1 MTTVQIFQESTQPG
15 GQVRY
20 RAIHRNRQAA
30 GATPGA
36 ALDALED
43 TLPDDSGTMVILQK
57 FKPDVHFGTE
67 QQAHLAELMT
77 QLQAAR
83 AQGRDL
89 APQRM
94 AELEAL
100 VNLELQSTALRAE
113 AIYSQAM
120 GR

>member
-1 MTTVQIFQESTQPG
+1 MTTVQIFQESSQPG

-20 RAIHRNRQAA
+20 RAIHRNHQAA

-36 ALDALED
+36 ALDALEA
-43 TLPDDSGTMVILQK
+43 TLPDDAGTLVILQK

-67 QQAHLAELMT
+67 QQAHLAELMN
-77 QLQAAR
+77 QLQTAR
-83 AQGRDL
+83 ARGYDL
-89 APQRM
+89 TPKQM
-94 AELEAL
+94 VELEAL
-100 VNLELQSTALRAE
+100 INLELQATAVRAE